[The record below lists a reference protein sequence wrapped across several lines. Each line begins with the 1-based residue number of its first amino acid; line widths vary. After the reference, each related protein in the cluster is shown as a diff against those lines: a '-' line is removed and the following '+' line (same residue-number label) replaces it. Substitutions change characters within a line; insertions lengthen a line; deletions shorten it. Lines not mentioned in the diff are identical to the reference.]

1 MLGCREQRLELL
13 SRHRYTC
20 TAMAR
25 EEVVSGHVPLGTRLP
40 SVPECSVGLTLA
52 SWLCGDLAPADWA
65 CKPPFASCLFSS
77 LLVRFPGGP
86 RWESNSSLSLLCQPL
101 GPVLLTWVPA
111 AFRRSLKLAGLSSAW
126 QEAGQTEL
134 MGCGSVTAYSYHSD
148 TFTLQI
154 RPNAS
159 YSPPGKKQIGRGRER
174 LPTAVS
180 WPGEFHGRSPWGR
193 RVRHD
198 WATFTFTF
206 FTGTVVITL
215 GLLCFRTCH

>member
-1 MLGCREQRLELL
+1 
-13 SRHRYTC
+13 
-20 TAMAR
+20 MAR

-52 SWLCGDLAPADWA
+52 SWLCSDLAPADWA

-77 LLVRFPGGP
+77 LLVPFPGGP
-86 RWESNSSLSLLCQPL
+86 RWESNSFLSLLCHSL
-101 GPVLLTWVPA
+101 GPVPLTWVPA
-111 AFRRSLKLAGLSSAW
+111 AFRRSLKLAGLSSAR

-134 MGCGSVTAYSYHSD
+134 MGCGSMTAYSYHSD
-148 TFTLQI
+148 TLTLQI

-174 LPTAVS
+174 LPFAVF

-193 RVRHD
+193 KESDSTERLSLSL
-198 WATFTFTF
+198 FS
-206 FTGTVVITL
+206 L
-215 GLLCFRTCH
+215 EQ